1 MAPETA
7 SRRVLLVGSLPYDDE
22 ASAMARALELAGD
35 KLVALPDG
43 EIGERSAQYPNGD
56 RSQWVAGLAGRLASD
71 SALFDVV
78 KAGTMGDQG
87 FPVDFK
93 STARLRPKH
102 DSDELAERLELRYD
116 TYALRSW
123 QHFEQLRPSAG
134 RPDLRM
140 QVGLPTGLGIGAAVF
155 SPRRAMRLAGA
166 FAARLEREAA
176 VIEGELGAENLIFQ
190 IEAPAEVVMAHR
202 LPKPLLGTATKTA
215 LDLARRLPDG
225 VPVGLHLCYGDL
237 NNKAAIA
244 PTKFGRLID
253 FANALID
260 RWPSTRQ
267 LSYVHLPFAAGT
279 SPAPTKAA
287 SYGALRRLRLP
298 SGTRLVAGF
307 VHEQPDVDDLA
318 QLLRTIEDAW
328 GGTVDVATACGLG
341 RRTAEVAD
349 ELIARCSELAGQQ

>member
-1 MAPETA
+1 MTPATP

-43 EIGERSAQYPNGD
+43 EIGERSEQHPNGD

-78 KAGTMGDQG
+78 KAGTMSDQG

-93 STARLRPKH
+93 SAVRLRPKL
-102 DSDELAERLELRYD
+102 DPPALAERLELRYD
-116 TYALRSW
+116 TYALRSR
-123 QHFEQLRPSAG
+123 QHFERLRTLAG

-140 QVGLPTGLGIGAAVF
+140 QVGLPTGLGIAAAVF
-155 SPRRAMRLAGA
+155 NPRRAMRLAGA
-166 FAARLEREAA
+166 FATRLEREAM
-176 VIEGELGAENLIFQ
+176 VIEREIGAENLIFQ

-215 LDLARRLPDG
+215 VDLARRLPDG
-225 VPVGLHLCYGDL
+225 VPVGLHLCFGDL
-237 NNKAAIA
+237 NNKALIA

-253 FANALID
+253 FANTLID
-260 RWPSTRQ
+260 RWPSTHR
-267 LSYVHLPFAAGT
+267 LRYLHLPFAAGT
-279 SPAPTKAA
+279 SPAPTEAA
-287 SYGALRRLRLP
+287 SYGALRRLTLP

-307 VHEQPDVDDLA
+307 VHEEPHVDSLA
-318 QLLRTIEDAW
+318 RLLHTIEDAW

-341 RRTAEVAD
+341 RRTADTAD
-349 ELIARCSELAGQQ
+349 ELIARCFGLADLH